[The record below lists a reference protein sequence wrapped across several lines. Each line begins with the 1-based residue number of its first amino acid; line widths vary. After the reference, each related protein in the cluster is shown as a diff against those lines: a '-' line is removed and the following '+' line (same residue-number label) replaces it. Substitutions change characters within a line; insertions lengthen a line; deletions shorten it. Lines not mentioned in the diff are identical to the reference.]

1 MVGERGRRLLGFVR
15 FRAVGLK
22 LSVTAMDWASPP
34 RGHREACARPGAVQC
49 LSSGRSPRPACPP
62 GAHSPCARRVG
73 RRQPPEGVGRERER
87 GRGLGRCRG
96 LERGRGCGSLRRGS
110 VSASSALLPG
120 RRRGAAE
127 NAGSGPARFFLSGEH
142 QPQGPNPF
150 STPAGPATP
159 PRSSAPD
166 PRPLPRHVFSGHPPI
181 TSPGPHMRP
190 TQRTPAS
197 GVSVPTWGSPLPTCP
212 PRSPPQVPTAGP
224 PLGSPKAPP
233 LSCHSHALSQ
243 SRLPGRAGSALG
255 LGCACAPLLLLQ
267 QPRGL
272 GGRRLPS
279 RQGFCGRTGRDQAG
293 EQAPDPARAG
303 GGVYSLPIICVL
315 CFICIKCVCSLHG
328 LYVPIEVF
336 IGLRCFWK

>member
-127 NAGSGPARFFLSGEH
+127 NAGSGP
-142 QPQGPNPF
+142 GPPSTLLPF
-150 STPAGPATP
+150 RGA
-159 PRSSAPD
+159 
-166 PRPLPRHVFSGHPPI
+166 
-181 TSPGPHMRP
+181 
-190 TQRTPAS
+190 PAS
-197 GVSVPTWGSPLPTCP
+197 G
-212 PRSPPQVPTAGP
+212 
-224 PLGSPKAPP
+224 
-233 LSCHSHALSQ
+233 SQ
-243 SRLPGRAGSALG
+243 SLLHPGRARDPSPKLGS
-255 LGCACAPLLLLQ
+255 
-267 QPRGL
+267 
-272 GGRRLPS
+272 
-279 RQGFCGRTGRDQAG
+279 
-293 EQAPDPARAG
+293 
-303 GGVYSLPIICVL
+303 
-315 CFICIKCVCSLHG
+315 
-328 LYVPIEVF
+328 
-336 IGLRCFWK
+336 